1 MAIDQQPNI
10 DQVYREK
17 FAKSAELSQRA
28 RRTIA
33 AGITHDARNFTPFPI
48 YIDRAEGARK
58 WDVDGNELLDHW
70 MGHGAMLLGHS
81 HPAVVEA
88 MAQQLGRGTHHGA
101 CHELEVQWAELVKQ
115 LIPSAEKVRFAM
127 SGTEATM
134 LAIRLVRA
142 ATGKEKII
150 RFQGHFHGWHDY
162 GLVGYQPP
170 FDVPSSAGIP
180 AVVPSTMLIAR
191 PNDIGSVRD
200 LLDHNDDVAAVI
212 LEPAGGSNGTVPTNR
227 EFLQALRDLTRERSV
242 PLIFDEVITGFRYAP
257 GGAQEYYGITPD
269 MTTLAKIVAGGQ
281 PGGAIVGRADLMAPL
296 EYSGDP
302 ARDRR
307 ERVLHQGTFN
317 ANPVGAAAAVAT
329 LEIVATGEPHKVA
342 NRTGQR
348 LREGLS
354 DVLEK
359 RGVPGT
365 VVGECSVFQVLLGEG
380 MVEAV
385 AESDA
390 AKLIGARGPAAALR
404 KAMLVEGV
412 DLMRT
417 GGFTS
422 LSHTD
427 DDIERVIDAFDRAVQ
442 TI

>member
-1 MAIDQQPNI
+1 MALDQKPNI
-10 DQVYREK
+10 DQAYREK

-28 RRTIA
+28 KGTIA
-33 AGITHDARNFTPFPI
+33 GGITHDARNFSPFPI
-48 YIDRAEGARK
+48 YIDRAEGSRK

-70 MGHGAMLLGHS
+70 MGHGSMLLGHS
-81 HPAVVEA
+81 HPAVTEA
-88 MAQQLGRGTHHGA
+88 MAQQLSRGTHHGA
-101 CHELEVQWAELVKQ
+101 CHELEVEWAELVKS
-115 LIPSAEKVRFAM
+115 LIPSAEKVRFVM

-142 ATGKEKII
+142 VTGKEKII

-162 GLVGYQPP
+162 ALVAYQPP
-170 FDVPSSAGIP
+170 FDIPSSAGIP
-180 AVVPSTMLIAR
+180 ACIPSTMLAAR
-191 PNDIGSVRD
+191 PNDIQSVKD
-200 LLDHNDDVAAVI
+200 LLDNNDDVAAI
-212 LEPAGGSNGTVPTNR
+212 IIEPAGGSNGTVPTDR
-227 EFLQALRDLTRERSV
+227 MFLAALRTLTKERNV

-281 PGGAIVGRADLMAPL
+281 PGGAIVGRADLLAPL
-296 EYSGDP
+296 EFSGDP

-317 ANPVGAAAAVAT
+317 ANPVGAAAAVAC
-329 LEIVATGEPHKVA
+329 LKLVATGEPQRIA
-342 NRTGQR
+342 NRSGQM

-359 RGVPGT
+359 RGVPGV

-380 MVEAV
+380 MAEAV
-385 AESDA
+385 ATSDA
-390 AKLIGARGPAAALR
+390 ATLIGARGPAAALR

-422 LSHTD
+422 LSHSD
-427 DDIERVIDAFDRAVQ
+427 DDIERVISAFDRAVQ

>member
-1 MAIDQQPNI
+1 MLTALPN
-10 DQVYREK
+10 D
-17 FAKSAELSQRA
+17 
-28 RRTIA
+28 IA
-33 AGITHDARNFTPFPI
+33 SVR
-48 YIDRAEGARK
+48 
-58 WDVDGNELLDHW
+58 ELLD
-70 MGHGAMLLGHS
+70 G
-81 HPAVVEA
+81 
-88 MAQQLGRGTHHGA
+88 
-101 CHELEVQWAELVKQ
+101 
-115 LIPSAEKVRFAM
+115 
-127 SGTEATM
+127 
-134 LAIRLVRA
+134 
-142 ATGKEKII
+142 
-150 RFQGHFHGWHDY
+150 
-162 GLVGYQPP
+162 
-170 FDVPSSAGIP
+170 
-180 AVVPSTMLIAR
+180 
-191 PNDIGSVRD
+191 
-200 LLDHNDDVAAVI
+200 NDDVAAVI

-227 EFLQALRDLTRERSV
+227 QFLQALRDLTRERGV

-281 PGGAIVGRADLMAPL
+281 PGGAVVGRDDLMAPL

-329 LEIVATGEPHKVA
+329 LQIVATGEPHRQA

-365 VVGECSVFQVLLGEG
+365 VVGETSVFQVLLGEG

-427 DDIERVIDAFDRAVQ
+427 GDIERVIDAFDRAVQ
-442 TI
+442 TL